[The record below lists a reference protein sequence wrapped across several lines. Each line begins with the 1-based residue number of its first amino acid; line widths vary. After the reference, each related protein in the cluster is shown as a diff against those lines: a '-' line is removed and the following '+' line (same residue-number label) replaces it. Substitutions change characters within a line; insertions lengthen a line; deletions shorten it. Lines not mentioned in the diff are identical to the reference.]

1 VAASK
6 AGLSNNGPAGAGTQ
20 RMTIADDS
28 TGIVKTKAI
37 VVTPTITAGV
47 YAAKE
52 AVGGLM
58 EFANAARA
66 AGDSIKLQTIVI
78 ADLGMQSA
86 ALVLVLYDR
95 TFTATA
101 DNAPLDPSDA
111 DLLHCIG
118 SVPIATGD
126 YQAFV
131 DNAVGTVRSVG
142 LSATLVGT
150 SLFAQLMCV
159 ATPTYV
165 STGDLQVTLTVEQ
178 Y

>member
-1 VAASK
+1 
-6 AGLSNNGPAGAGTQ
+6 
-20 RMTIADDS
+20 M
-28 TGIVKTKAI
+28 
-37 VVTPTITAGV
+37 
-47 YAAKE
+47 
-52 AVGGLM
+52 
-58 EFANAARA
+58 
-66 AGDSIKLQTIVI
+66 
-78 ADLGMQSA
+78 
-86 ALVLVLYDR
+86 LVLYDR

-101 DNAPLDPSDA
+101 DNAPLDLSDA

-150 SLFAQLMCV
+150 SLFAQIMCV
-159 ATPTYV
+159 ATPTYT
-165 STGDLQVTLTVEQ
+165 STSDLQVTLTVEQ